1 MQPEFW
7 RARWHAGQIGFH
19 QAHVDRLLARHWREL
34 GLHPGSRVFVP
45 LCGKTLDLL
54 WLRDNGHSVVGVE
67 LSAIALEAFCMENGV
82 PARRRATPDFEVY
95 EAANLELYCGD
106 YFTLSTEQLGN
117 VAAVFDRA
125 ALISWTRELRAP
137 YVEHMA
143 KLTPP
148 GTQILLVTLEYPQTQ
163 MAGPPFS
170 VAAREVADLYA
181 NDFEIRELSRD
192 DVLSS
197 EPRMRGRG
205 VTQLHE
211 VCYRL
216 TRRHGESPA

>member
-1 MQPEFW
+1 M
-7 RARWHAGQIGFH
+7 GQIGFH
-19 QAHVDRLLARHWREL
+19 QAHVDRHLARHWREL
-34 GLHPGSRVFVP
+34 GLDSDGRVFVP

-54 WLRDNGHSVVGVE
+54 WLRDSGHPVVGVE
-67 LSAIALEAFCMENGV
+67 LSVIALEAFCMENGV
-82 PARRRATPDFEVY
+82 LARRRATPGFDVY

-106 YFTLSTEQLGN
+106 YFALDSAQLGN
-117 VAAVFDRA
+117 IAAVYDRA
-125 ALISWTRELRAP
+125 ALISWTRDLRAP
-137 YVEHMA
+137 YVEHLA

-148 GTQILLVTLEYPQTQ
+148 GTQILLVTLEYAQTQ

-170 VAAREVADLYA
+170 VTAQEVADLYA
-181 NDFEIRELSRD
+181 NHFTIRELSRD

-205 VTQLHE
+205 VTELHE